1 MNPQSFRLRR
11 WVRAGPCESGSDGV
25 ANGNQR
31 RNGSHHHDELGDSA
45 FVVVP
50 KQVNALDLSLAN
62 TAREAEYLAVTFPNL
77 PLISELGN
85 EYVTDHLQQRADA
98 LAAFVWRKHAGL
110 RNCTSG
116 ASAA

>member
-11 WVRAGPCESGSDGV
+11 WVRVGPCESGSDGV

-50 KQVNALDLSLAN
+50 KQVNPLDLSLAN
-62 TAREAEYLAVTFPNL
+62 TAREAEYLAVAFPNL
-77 PLISELGN
+77 PLISELGD
-85 EYVTDHLQQRADA
+85 EYLTDHL
-98 LAAFVWRKHAGL
+98 
-110 RNCTSG
+110 
-116 ASAA
+116 